1 MPKIAVVP
9 KLKIMV
15 ASTIYGFEDQL
26 VQICSVL
33 QGFGYEVWNSHFKT
47 IPVNPGLSNQG
58 NCIQAVSECDIF
70 LGIIRP
76 QYGAI
81 IDGDISI
88 THHEMRKALELR
100 KPRWFVAHRDI
111 MIARQLLRQY
121 MYNDNDDPNLNFTYK
136 KTAVLDSIKVIQLYN
151 ETILQAIP
159 PADRIGHWV
168 DEYTGLGDIL
178 KCLET
183 QLGDE
188 SRVRK
193 IVSQMNP

>member
-1 MPKIAVVP
+1 MPKVAVVP

-15 ASTIYGFEDQL
+15 ASTIYGFQDQL
-26 VQICSVL
+26 EQICSVL
-33 QGFGYEVWNSHFKT
+33 QTFGYEVWNSHFKT
-47 IPVNPGLSNQG
+47 IPVNPGLSNQE
-58 NCIQAVSECDIF
+58 NCMEAVKACDIF
-70 LGIIRP
+70 FGVIRP

-81 IDGDISI
+81 VDGGISI

-111 MIARQLLRQY
+111 MVARQLLKQY
-121 MYNDNDDPNLNFTYK
+121 MYDANDVPIPNFSYK
-136 KTAVLDSIKVIQLYN
+136 KTAVLDSVKVIELYN
-151 ETILQAIP
+151 ETILQALP

-193 IVSQMNP
+193 IVSQRNP